1 MPAGSATENISSI
14 KQDSSVAVAVVDVPA
29 KAVVEKKNRR
39 IAESLADFYYQR
51 GFLLPWRI
59 FSGKVFLMVFW
70 TGADLIYIE
79 KIRQW
84 CYNLF

>member
-39 IAESLADFYYQR
+39 IAESLADFYYQ
-51 GFLLPWRI
+51 
-59 FSGKVFLMVFW
+59 
-70 TGADLIYIE
+70 
-79 KIRQW
+79 
-84 CYNLF
+84 